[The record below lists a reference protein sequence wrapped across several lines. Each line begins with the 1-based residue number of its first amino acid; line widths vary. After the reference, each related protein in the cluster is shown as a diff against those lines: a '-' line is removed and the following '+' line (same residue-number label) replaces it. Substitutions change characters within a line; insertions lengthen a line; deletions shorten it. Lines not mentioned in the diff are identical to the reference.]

1 MPSRM
6 DRYYNNTRSEM
17 GSRSRRNSS
26 LYDNIYDGKEY
37 SNVRGI
43 TTIEKNNEI
52 DLDKIKEL
60 LKEHEESKNVFR
72 SVARRPVEQIE
83 YDDIQDEKNYDVME
97 VLSKAKDNYV
107 EDNKNRS
114 IKDTQYNIL
123 KNIDIKNTST
133 EDEQSLKE
141 LINTITSTSI
151 LNKLGDKDLSLD
163 MLENLKSDEN
173 TIVGAR
179 GTNDVFKNEIES
191 AKNEDDTL
199 DKSFFTSSLSFNDS
213 DFEQLN
219 DIKSSLKKNNI
230 LISILVFI
238 FLALIITGILFAL
251 YNLK

>member
-6 DRYYNNTRSEM
+6 DRYYNNDRSETS
-17 GSRSRRNSS
+17 SRSRRNSS

-37 SNVRGI
+37 SNVKGI
-43 TTIEKNNEI
+43 ATIEKNNEI
-52 DLDKIKEL
+52 DIDKIKEL
-60 LKEHEESKNVFR
+60 LKEHEESKNILR
-72 SVARRPVEQIE
+72 PVARRQVEPVQYEEPQE
-83 YDDIQDEKNYDVME
+83 EKNYDVMD

-114 IKDTQYNIL
+114 LRDTQYNIL
-123 KNIDIKNTST
+123 KNIDIKNTTT

-141 LINTITSTSI
+141 LINTITNTSI

-163 MLENLKSDEN
+163 MLENLKSDDN
-173 TIVGAR
+173 TMIGAR
-179 GTNDVFKNEIES
+179 GTNDVFKTETDNS
-191 AKNEDDTL
+191 KNDEDTL
-199 DKSFFTSSLSFNDS
+199 DKSFFTSSLSFNDN

-238 FLALIITGILFAL
+238 FLALIITGILFTL

>member
-6 DRYYNNTRSEM
+6 DRYYNSSSET
-17 GSRSRRNSS
+17 GSRSRKNSS
-26 LYDNIYDGKEY
+26 LYDDIYDGKEY
-37 SNVRGI
+37 SNVKGI

-52 DLDKIKEL
+52 DIDKIKDL
-60 LKEHEESKNVFR
+60 LKEHEESNNIFK
-72 SVARRPVEQIE
+72 SVARRSVERVE
-83 YDDIQDEKNYDVME
+83 YKDPQEDKNYDIMDA
-97 VLSKAKDNYV
+97 LNKAKDNYT

-114 IKDTQYNIL
+114 LKDTQYNIL
-123 KNIDIKNTST
+123 KNINIKDTST

-141 LINTITSTSI
+141 LINTITNTSI

-163 MLENLKSDEN
+163 MLENLKSDDN
-173 TIVGAR
+173 TMVGAK
-179 GTNDVFKNEIES
+179 GTNDVFKTEVES
-191 AKNEDDTL
+191 NKTEDDTL
-199 DKSFFTSSLSFNDS
+199 DKSFFTSSLSFNDN

-238 FLALIITGILFAL
+238 FLALIVTGILLAL